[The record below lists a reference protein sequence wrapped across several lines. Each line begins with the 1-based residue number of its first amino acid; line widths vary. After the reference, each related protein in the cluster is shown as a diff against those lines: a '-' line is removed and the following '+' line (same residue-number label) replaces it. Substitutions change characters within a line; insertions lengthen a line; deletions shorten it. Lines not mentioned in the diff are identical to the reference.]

1 MNNFLNGKLKKM
13 PKFWLWAIA
22 LLGTLSVGLALVY
35 YWRVFYYLDARAF
48 PVKTLTAGV
57 LCVSTL
63 AVFACF
69 CIKCM
74 RNFLAKVA
82 IALLFCGLAFTF
94 ANPPMQAPDEELH
107 FLRSYAISL
116 GRFDFDYERTYSE
129 DINKLMAAFPG
140 AWVNAHTSQGTTED
154 ENGNTKTYSTAGYAL
169 KQNGEQGE
177 VFGVAQGFANYFD
190 ESFEGEQIQE
200 PLSFAFLP
208 YIPSAIGMA
217 FARLIGFS
225 ALGCFYAGR
234 IANLLCYI
242 VLSVLALKNCQRYKT
257 IFLAIIF
264 MPMSLYMAASL
275 NYDALLLGCYWY
287 LASFYCMD
295 KIDKKALLSFLA
307 VFVYINAVKPWI
319 SLLFIA
325 IPLFLPAS
333 AWCVQKLKKW
343 QFAVAFVVSGVAI
356 TAFVEWYGTVF
367 RQNYP
372 VVERMLGDTVNGG
385 EQLVFLLSNPLRT
398 IAIFIG
404 TLYENTFFIGDLGV
418 FGYLDLPIAFIN
430 IFSPLILMLGVVLS
444 INKKSTLP
452 VLPSVGLGAF
462 TVCYVGALLAAL
474 YLTYT
479 PVGMVRVIG
488 LQARYFLPAYLLFAI
503 LLCAVLS
510 KVFTLR
516 SATVDTCKV
525 ALPVMSIF
533 GFLGAVLLYQH
544 YFIGPFITY

>member
-1 MNNFLNGKLKKM
+1 MNNFLKGKIEKM
-13 PKFWLWAIA
+13 PKLWLWAIA
-22 LLGTLSVGLALVY
+22 LLGTLSAGLVLVY

-48 PVKTLTAGV
+48 PVRTLTAGV
-57 LCVSTL
+57 LGICAL
-63 AVFACF
+63 AVFIAF
-69 CIKCM
+69 CIKRVRC
-74 RNFLAKVA
+74 FSAKTA
-82 IALLFCGLAFTF
+82 IALLFCGLAFVF

-107 FLRSYAISL
+107 FLRSYALSL

-129 DINKLMAAFPG
+129 DVAKLMAAFPG
-140 AWVNAHTSQGTTED
+140 AWVNAHTSQGVTED
-154 ENGNTKTYSTAGYAL
+154 ENGNITTYNSAGYAL
-169 KQNGEQGE
+169 KQQGEQGE
-177 VFGVAQGFANYFD
+177 VFGVWQGFANYFD
-190 ESFEGEQIQE
+190 TNFEGEQVNE

-208 YIPSAIGMA
+208 YLPSALGMA
-217 FARLIGFS
+217 LSRLFGFS

-242 VLSVLALKNCQRYKT
+242 ALSVLALKNCKRYKA

-295 KIDKKALLSFLA
+295 KIDKKALISFLA
-307 VFVYINAVKPWI
+307 VFVFVNAVKPWI

-333 AWCVQKLKKW
+333 VWCVQKIKKW
-343 QFAVAFVVSGVAI
+343 QFAVIFALSGVAI

-367 RQNYP
+367 RKNYP

-404 TLYENTFFIGDLGV
+404 TLYENTLFIGDLGV
-418 FGYLDLPIAFIN
+418 FGYLDLPITAIN
-430 IFSPLILMLGVVLS
+430 IFSPLVLMLGVMLS
-444 INKKSTLP
+444 VNKKSTLP
-452 VLPSVGLGAF
+452 VLPCVGLG
-462 TVCYVGALLAAL
+462 TLGICYVGALLAAL

-510 KVFTLR
+510 KFFTLR
-516 SATVDTCKV
+516 TAEVDTVKF
-525 ALPVMSIF
+525 ALPVMASF

-544 YFIGPFITY
+544 YFIGPVYLY